1 MTAGTIEYPHIQ
13 GHLLP
18 MSTDAACLTRVGRV
32 DSNRGPA
39 SFFRFAGEFPEKFR
53 PRGIS
58 NALGQTRMV
67 NHPVDVKVFHADHPK
82 PINDLAALLM
92 GKVVTSELDPLMHS
106 CQDLAVLAPFR
117 SAFRKLR
124 MLPVH
129 FGQGFLFLAEKAG
142 VRYFFSI
149 AEGGKGLESHINAN
163 LSSNRAKAFRLTLA
177 RKADIPLVGTATA
190 DSAGLDLPLDLAMVD
205 HLDGANLGESY
216 TVIMRDAKAT
226 LREGETVVAVMT
238 LEAWVTWLF
247 SMFSDTPEE
256 CLESQI
262 NPNGDI
268 LQDLGMHILQGK
280 TFLFQHRKCIN
291 LSITTE
297 TFASLLI
304 GNLAAFKQVIVQPTT
319 LFKGFVELVKLF
331 LGWIYPILKHFMHE
345 SILAQSRTCV
355 NGFLRL
361 RAACLL
367 SPWLKPDTYTQIKTF
382 KREEQEAA
390 KEKKQWS
397 SQNQK
402 MWRNGQ
408 WKRSERWNAEMRDGQ
423 IA

>member
-1 MTAGTIEYPHIQ
+1 
-13 GHLLP
+13 
-18 MSTDAACLTRVGRV
+18 
-32 DSNRGPA
+32 
-39 SFFRFAGEFPEKFR
+39 
-53 PRGIS
+53 
-58 NALGQTRMV
+58 MV
-67 NHPVDVKVFHADHPK
+67 HHAVDVKVFHADHPK
-82 PINDLAALLM
+82 PINDLAAFLM

-106 CQDLAVLAPFR
+106 CHDLAVLAPKR

-142 VRYFFSI
+142 VRYCFSI

-205 HLDGANLGESY
+205 HLDGANLGESD
-216 TVIMRDAKAT
+216 TVIMRGRPGGCPGDRDNGDNAKAT

-304 GNLAAFKQVIVQPTT
+304 GNLAAFKQVIV
-319 LFKGFVELVKLF
+319 
-331 LGWIYPILKHFMHE
+331 
-345 SILAQSRTCV
+345 
-355 NGFLRL
+355 
-361 RAACLL
+361 
-367 SPWLKPDTYTQIKTF
+367 
-382 KREEQEAA
+382 
-390 KEKKQWS
+390 
-397 SQNQK
+397 
-402 MWRNGQ
+402 
-408 WKRSERWNAEMRDGQ
+408 
-423 IA
+423 